1 MVYLG
6 RVLRLPALRKGSLT
20 MEAAQK
26 YPVTA
31 GRSSGRTGPPEF
43 GGLES
48 RWTPEDD
55 QRTPGYAM
63 TEQDEQQF
71 VICARLREL
80 GYARKRHV
88 RLYGEEF
95 HLISDPIPEGDGF
108 AVEGIARRS
117 GKSRLI
123 RIPLSI
129 VHTLRQELALDT
141 QPDIAA

>member
-1 MVYLG
+1 
-6 RVLRLPALRKGSLT
+6 
-20 MEAAQK
+20 
-26 YPVTA
+26 
-31 GRSSGRTGPPEF
+31 
-43 GGLES
+43 
-48 RWTPEDD
+48 
-55 QRTPGYAM
+55 M
-63 TEQDEQQF
+63 TKQGDKQF
-71 VICARLREL
+71 AICARLREL
-80 GYARKRHV
+80 GYASKRHV

-129 VHTLRQELALDT
+129 VHTLRQELRFDT